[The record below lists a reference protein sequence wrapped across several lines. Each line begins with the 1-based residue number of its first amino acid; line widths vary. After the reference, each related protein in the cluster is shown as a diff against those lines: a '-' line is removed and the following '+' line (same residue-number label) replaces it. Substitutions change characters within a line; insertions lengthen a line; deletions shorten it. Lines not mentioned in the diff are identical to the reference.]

1 MILSCMGFILLHE
14 DVVLY
19 FSSILKLFYASI
31 VSSIFLFSL
40 SLSFPSYIPIM
51 YTLNC
56 LIFSPRLMSIL
67 MFSIFFFY
75 PLFSEDS
82 FYNYIHKFTNLC
94 FCSAC
99 SVVCFITIDVLF
111 QILHF
116 HN

>member
-19 FSSILKLFYASI
+19 FSSILKFFYASI

-40 SLSFPSYIPIM
+40 SLSFPSYIPVM

-67 MFSIFFFY
+67 TFSIFFFY

-99 SVVCFITIDVLF
+99 SVVCFITIDILF